1 MKKSALYLASCNSV
15 EIRLRVEP
23 DCAWLTIKQPG
34 AEPEYHDIP
43 QGEVAGV
50 VEQFEAIGE
59 DVDRFKA
66 FVCVAESV
74 SLCGRMKS

>member
-1 MKKSALYLASCNSV
+1 LKKSALYLSSCNSV

-23 DCAWLTIKQPG
+23 DSAWLTIKRPG
-34 AEPEYHDIP
+34 AESEYYDIP
-43 QGEVAGV
+43 QGEVAGI
-50 VEQFEAIGE
+50 VEQFLAIGE

-74 SLCGRMKS
+74 IQV